1 MRLLKSKRNI
11 FFSTCIATVLVL
23 FTLVFIINRSLSYN
37 DLLNTQKEVTISHV
51 YIEGL
56 MPNDIGKIKREVE
69 VNYLGQVQY
78 YDGNKDRSDKYFTL
92 INIDR
97 DILKIHGLSLLNGR
111 FPDKGD
117 EVIL

>member
-56 MPNDIGKIKREVE
+56 MPNDIGKIKKEV
-69 VNYLGQVQY
+69 
-78 YDGNKDRSDKYFTL
+78 
-92 INIDR
+92 
-97 DILKIHGLSLLNGR
+97 
-111 FPDKGD
+111 KG
-117 EVIL
+117 IFCNRI

>member
-56 MPNDIGKIKREVE
+56 MPNDIRKIKKERTTAMMLQ
-69 VNYLGQVQY
+69 NQ
-78 YDGNKDRSDKYFTL
+78 
-92 INIDR
+92 
-97 DILKIHGLSLLNGR
+97 
-111 FPDKGD
+111 
-117 EVIL
+117 